1 MLDLLSLILE
11 TRAEAGKGSSAG
23 RSHMLKRNT
32 MKSDDPLG
40 HDIAWK
46 SKLPQHESITTALS
60 VLTYGDIFTT
70 PNSNRAYVVTMQS
83 HGGTSKEQTVGKK
96 IAKGFRD
103 VKKAIDFAKNTRKRY
118 KSFRQRDLE
127 AKQERSENSNKE

>member
-11 TRAEAGKGSSAG
+11 TRAEAGRGSSVG

-32 MKSDDPLG
+32 SKSDDPLG

-46 SKLPQHESITTALS
+46 SKLPQKESITKALA
-60 VLTYGDIFTT
+60 VLSYGDIFTT
-70 PNSNRAYVVTMQS
+70 PNSNRAYVVTLQS

-96 IAKGFRD
+96 IAKGFRN
-103 VKKAIDFAKNTRKRY
+103 VKDAIQFAKNTRKRY
-118 KSFRQRDLE
+118 RSYRERDTE
-127 AKQERSENSNKE
+127 AKNNRKKDSE